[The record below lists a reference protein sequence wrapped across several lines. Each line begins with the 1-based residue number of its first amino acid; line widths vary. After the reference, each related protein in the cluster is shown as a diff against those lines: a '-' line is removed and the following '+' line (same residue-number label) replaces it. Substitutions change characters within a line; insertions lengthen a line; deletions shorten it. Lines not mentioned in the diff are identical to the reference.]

1 MAKRQPGH
9 AKKPTRRP
17 RRSTTTRA
25 RIPKAIR
32 DGVKAEHHA
41 VMREIQA
48 VLGAHGMRMTEVHF
62 AAGARVMKCP
72 KGHVRRMVCVRD
84 ANGTLVCEPQCV
96 PV

>member
-1 MAKRQPGH
+1 MAKRKPRQPKTP
-9 AKKPTRRP
+9 ARRP
-17 RRSTTTRA
+17 GRSTATRA

-32 DGVKAEHHA
+32 DGVKTEHGA

-62 AAGARVMKCP
+62 ASGAGAMKCP
-72 KGHVRRMVCVRD
+72 KGHVKRMVCVRD
-84 ANGTLVCEPQCV
+84 ANGTLVCEPRCV